1 MELIINISQI
11 AIITGDNQY
20 KTKRDF
26 LIEFWQKYDKK
37 DYEKFSSSI
46 GFIKE
51 NDKEIIEKIASKNN
65 IDIAQELKSCAKTT
79 NLNDFAS
86 IKKNIL
92 SKVDNLN
99 ESEKKEII
107 KSIDNVTN
115 TKFGIKN
122 ETDVTKLYESKTS
135 SIIIKDNRYH
145 KKSIYSNDFLN
156 IMIGGKI
163 DGINNSNSCIIEV
176 KNRVKTLFHILRDY
190 EKVQIMC
197 YMHLFE
203 SYKGHLVEAL
213 KKKGATDINI
223 IEVDYDEKYMEII
236 ISKIIVFGHFF
247 YEFFNND
254 KLKKDFLEDNFNI
267 DGIF

>member
-1 MELIINISQI
+1 MEILINISQI
-11 AIITGDNQY
+11 AIITGDNKY

-37 DYEKFSSSI
+37 DYEKFSSTI
-46 GFIKE
+46 GFVKE

-65 IDIAQELKSCAKTT
+65 IDITQELKSCSKTT
-79 NLNDFAS
+79 NLNDFAL

-122 ETDVTKLYESKTS
+122 ETDVTKLYESMTN

-145 KKSIYSNDFLN
+145 KKVIYSTQFLN

-176 KNRVKTLFHILRDY
+176 KNRVKTLFFTLRDY

-197 YMHLFE
+197 YMNLFE
-203 SYKGHLVEAL
+203 SLKGHLVEAL
-213 KKKGATDINI
+213 KKKTNTDINI
-223 IEVDYDEKYMEII
+223 IEVDYDENYMTYI

-247 YEFFNND
+247 YDFFNND
-254 KLKKDFLEDNFNI
+254 KIKKDFLENKFEVNS
-267 DGIF
+267 IF